1 MTPQLII
8 FISFFQMAVVDRELE
23 ALGEEREE
31 KSRRLNLKRMQ
42 HISTLQQLSNF
53 FLYSSHR
60 QENRRLVGHFYD
72 MKNRFWAVGCGLG
85 CGIKGLGRL

>member
-1 MTPQLII
+1 MTSQLTIS
-8 FISFFQMAVVDRELE
+8 FSFFQMAVVDRELE

-53 FLYSSHR
+53 L
-60 QENRRLVGHFYD
+60 
-72 MKNRFWAVGCGLG
+72 
-85 CGIKGLGRL
+85 

>member
-1 MTPQLII
+1 MIKLHFYDPSINDFLI
-8 FISFFQMAVVDRELE
+8 FFQMAVVDRELE

-53 FLYSSHR
+53 L
-60 QENRRLVGHFYD
+60 
-72 MKNRFWAVGCGLG
+72 
-85 CGIKGLGRL
+85 